1 MDHPTPPPTS
11 ATPAAAGPDPAARLE
26 ELLTTLRGLLGIPEL
41 SLAAKAALV
50 YAATRPA
57 GHVLSRAEL
66 LGLGR
71 DPRWQVDAALAE
83 LLEDGWLDPVVGG
96 FVVRTDPDPDDD
108 QDGEAGS

>member
-1 MDHPTPPPTS
+1 MDHPTLPPAPILPTP
-11 ATPAAAGPDPAARLE
+11 TGPDPTTRLE
-26 ELLTTLRGLLGIPEL
+26 ELLATLRGLLADPEL

-66 LGLGR
+66 LELGR

-83 LLEDGWLDPVVGG
+83 LVEDGWLDPVVGG
-96 FVVRTDPDPDDD
+96 FVLRTDPDDH
-108 QDGEAGS
+108 DGEAGS

>member
-1 MDHPTPPPTS
+1 MDHPTLPPAPILPAPTG
-11 ATPAAAGPDPAARLE
+11 THPTTRLE
-26 ELLTTLRGLLGIPEL
+26 ELLATLRGLLATPEL

-57 GHVLSRAEL
+57 GHVLTRAEL
-66 LGLGR
+66 LELGR

-83 LLEDGWLDPVVGG
+83 LVEDDWLAPVVGG
-96 FVVRTDPDPDDD
+96 FVLRTDPDD